1 MSLRKLFEDDAAT
14 GEQDGLIGLYNK
26 GKEYIT
32 SLGSQLGGQVKPV
45 VDEVGKQVS
54 DVYNGLK
61 QIGSD
66 AQAKGAEVV
75 QNFRNQATG
84 VASDY
89 NSMSIPDFIKV
100 HPNISAGVGIPAA
113 ALIGAGA
120 LALSKRLKRR

>member
-14 GEQDGLIGLYNK
+14 WEQDGLIGLYNK

-45 VDEVGKQVS
+45 VDEVGKQAS

-66 AQAKGAEVV
+66 AQAKGTAVV

-89 NSMSIPDFIKV
+89 NSMSIPDFIKA
-100 HPNISAGVGIPAA
+100 HPNISAGVGIPAV
-113 ALIGAGA
+113 ALMGAGA